1 MTILS
6 KDRLL
11 AYKTVLLTNKL
22 NKFYY
27 ETNKKKIKKNT
38 LLSAK
43 IRHKFIISEQ

>member
-6 KDRLL
+6 KDRLS

-27 ETNKKKIKKNT
+27 ETNKKKIKNI

-43 IRHKFIISEQ
+43 IRHKFMISEQ